1 MKNPA
6 ATLFLLFSVLG
17 ATVWS
22 QEPVPVGGEFQ
33 VNSYTTNPQY
43 FPSVAVNNDGSF
55 AVVWTSD
62 GSSGSDT
69 SLASIQLRRFAS
81 DGTSGSND
89 FQVNTYTTGD
99 QFDAVVA
106 VDSVGNLAVV
116 WASDG
121 SSGSDTSLDSIQ
133 LRRFTSDGTPIS
145 DDIQVNTYTTGGQW
159 GPVAAI
165 DSVGN
170 FAVVWTSVGSYDT
183 DTSSSSIQAQRF
195 ASNGTPQGTQFQV
208 NTYTTN
214 SQGSPD
220 VVMAGNGNF
229 VVVWNSDGSSGTD
242 SDWASIQGQRFASDG
257 TPQGT
262 QFQVNTYTTSGQFVP
277 DVAISA
283 DRDFVVVWSSHT
295 QDGDS
300 WGVFGQLVDSLG
312 TLQGPEFQ
320 VNTYTTY
327 LQSYPGVAVAE
338 NGDFVVVWESLG
350 SFGTDS
356 SGGSMQG
363 QRFAAS
369 ATPLGGQFQV
379 NTYTT
384 GDQGYYDVGS
394 DVAIAGNGGFVVT
407 WGSSGSFGTDSSSS
421 SIQGQRFVIPVFADG
436 FESGDTSAW
445 SSSSP

>member
-1 MKNPA
+1 M
-6 ATLFLLFSVLG
+6 
-17 ATVWS
+17 
-22 QEPVPVGGEFQ
+22 PVGGEFQ
-33 VNSYTTNPQY
+33 VNSYTTSSQY
-43 FPSVAVNNDGSF
+43 FPSVAVNNNGSF
-55 AVVWTSD
+55 AVVW
-62 GSSGSDT
+62 
-69 SLASIQLRRFAS
+69 I
-81 DGTSGSND
+81 
-89 FQVNTYTTGD
+89 
-99 QFDAVVA
+99 
-106 VDSVGNLAVV
+106 
-116 WASDG
+116 SDG

-133 LRRFTSDGTPIS
+133 LRRFTSDGTPVS

-220 VVMAGNGNF
+220 VVMAGNGDF

-300 WGVFGQLVDSLG
+300 WGIFGQLVDSLG